1 MVVAMTRRAWLAT
14 AIGVTATVSPVT
26 ARTGVHLTG
35 RLDATE
41 SEQTEHIANFG
52 KALALVVRD
61 RALWDQVAPMLG
73 REVQISI
80 FTP

>member
-1 MVVAMTRRAWLAT
+1 MTRRALLMT
-14 AIGVTATVSPVT
+14 AIGGTATASRVT
-26 ARTGVHLTG
+26 ARTGVHLIG

-41 SEQTEHIANFG
+41 SERTERLANFG
-52 KALALVVRD
+52 KALALVVND
-61 RALWDQVAPMLG
+61 RALWDQIAPMLG